1 VLLPDEYKKRL
12 SKKIASF
19 CVLLYSSGLCS
30 FLMAKDK
37 KWMIFYDY
45 AQWILDFLGKVLL
58 GKLCP

>member
-1 VLLPDEYKKRL
+1 
-12 SKKIASF
+12 
-19 CVLLYSSGLCS
+19 
-30 FLMAKDK
+30 MAKDK